1 MESLWEAIFCAVR
14 IQDGDAVQAWREHDA
29 LLSEKC
35 EILNKYQ
42 FTELHYENEAGT
54 DFRVG
59 LVKNHI
65 WEGGSEES
73 GSGVRFYCKYAD
85 RRSIYNAGLQKSR
98 RKGRKLPAA
107 ELSGES
113 DQRLQSDVP

>member
-73 GSGVRFYCKYAD
+73 
-85 RRSIYNAGLQKSR
+85 
-98 RKGRKLPAA
+98 
-107 ELSGES
+107 
-113 DQRLQSDVP
+113 

>member
-42 FTELHYENEAGT
+42 FAELHYENEAGT

-59 LVKNHI
+59 LVKTI
-65 WEGGSEES
+65 S
-73 GSGVRFYCKYAD
+73 GKAVPRNPDRECVLLRICRQKKYLQC
-85 RRSIYNAGLQKSR
+85 RITEKQKERS
-98 RKGRKLPAA
+98 
-107 ELSGES
+107 
-113 DQRLQSDVP
+113 